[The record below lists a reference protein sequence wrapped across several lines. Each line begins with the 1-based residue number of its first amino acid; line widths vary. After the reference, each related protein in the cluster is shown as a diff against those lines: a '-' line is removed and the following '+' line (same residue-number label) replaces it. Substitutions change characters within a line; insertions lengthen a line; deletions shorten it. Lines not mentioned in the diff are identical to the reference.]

1 MTMMPGGVAMP
12 TIADQ
17 LSDYAV
23 SLRYQDLPD
32 DVAHLAKR
40 MIIDTLGCALGGYH
54 SEPARIAREVAS
66 TVTSNPAG
74 RVLGSGQLTS
84 PDLATFA
91 NGVMVRY
98 LDYNDGYTSKESG
111 HPSDSIAATLT
122 CGDVGRAGGKG
133 LITSTVL
140 AYEAFCRI
148 CDAVDIKPSGFDH
161 VTVGCIAS
169 ILGAAKSMGLDRD
182 QTLQALNLGIAPNL
196 ALYQTRIGD
205 VSMWKGC
212 AYANATRNA
221 MFAVMLAQR
230 GITGPSP
237 VYEGSGGYFNTV
249 TGRPFELEALG
260 GDGTPFK
267 IAECS
272 IKRFPLGQYSQTI
285 AQAALDVREQLPG
298 GVEPGDVAEIN
309 IATLQTAV
317 NIMAGDAEK
326 WRPANR
332 ETADHSM
339 PYTAA
344 VALLYGGVESRHF
357 DDEFLFDDTLLS
369 LVNKVNVSVSEE
381 ANRRVPEAMLC
392 DLEVVTTSGQRHSAQ
407 VAYHKGHHK
416 NPLTDAEVDDKFRSL
431 AAEHLSAD
439 RIDALL
445 AHLWRIDEA
454 PDLREL
460 FRMLRFE

>member
-1 MTMMPGGVAMP
+1 MP
-12 TIADQ
+12 TIAEE
-17 LSDYAV
+17 LSDYAA
-23 SLRYQDLPD
+23 SLQYQDLPD

-74 RVLGSGQLTS
+74 KVLGSGQLTS

-212 AYANATRNA
+212 AYANASRNA
-221 MFAVMLAQR
+221 VFAVTLAR
-230 GITGPSP
+230 MGLTGPSP
-237 VYEGSGGYFNTV
+237 IFEGDGGYFKAV
-249 TGRPFELEALG
+249 TRQPFELETFG
-260 GDGTPFK
+260 CPGQPFK
-267 IAECS
+267 IGECS
-272 IKRFPLGQYSQTI
+272 IKRFPLGQYSQTVV
-285 AQAALDVREQLPG
+285 QAALEVREQLPDPEDITQ
-298 GVEPGDVAEIN
+298 VNVS
-309 IATLQTAV
+309 TLQTAV
-317 NIMAGDAEK
+317 NIMAGDPEK
-326 WRPANR
+326 WRPVNR

-339 PYTAA
+339 PYTVA
-344 VALLYGGVESRHF
+344 VALMYGTVDQSHF
-357 DDEFLFDDTLLS
+357 DDEYLRDRQLLD
-369 LVNKVNVSVSEE
+369 LVSKVEVSVSEE
-381 ANRRVPEAMLC
+381 ANQMAPEAMLC
-392 DLEVVTTSGQRHSAQ
+392 EVEVVTSNGERHSRR
-407 VAYHKGHHK
+407 VAYHKGHYK
-416 NPLTDAEVDDKFRSL
+416 NPLSDIELEDKFRSL
-431 AAEHLSAD
+431 AGPVLAKERVEGLLD
-439 RIDALL
+439 R
-445 AHLWRIDEA
+445 LWRLEDVADIGEIF
-454 PDLREL
+454 EL
-460 FRMLRFE
+460 TRI